1 MRHLQLVLP
10 VREGGF
16 GLSSV
21 QVVSTAAWYSA
32 LANSFYCI
40 RPLFD
45 TLDTL
50 APSIPFVKYLSQ
62 CITYFKPLNFLHTLP
77 LSLTPAQFWLNYD
90 CHL

>member
-1 MRHLQLVLP
+1 MRHVSNSFCP

-32 LANSFYCI
+32 LANSFNRI

-45 TLDTL
+45 TLDSLT
-50 APSIPFVKYLSQ
+50 PSIPFVKYLSNVLL
-62 CITYFKPLNFLHTLP
+62 ILKPLNFLHALP
-77 LSLTPAQFWLNYD
+77 SPLLLLN
-90 CHL
+90 LG